1 MSAYVF
7 ECDICYPSCC
17 QAVTATTNHR
27 KKKLQLKLQVERRM
41 LVKNKVSMKVV
52 PLFVPENLSHHIN
65 CHSGSNN
72 ECTVPEEI

>member
-1 MSAYVF
+1 MSLNVTYAILPVVK
-7 ECDICYPSCC
+7 PSL
-17 QAVTATTNHR
+17 QPPTTG
-27 KKKLQLKLQVERRM
+27 KKLQLKLQVERRM